1 MSPETYPVNFIE
13 HLVRD
18 PDDLRYGELL
28 AAAEPLPG
36 GPTIDEVRIAPDE
49 VLPRALAAARAKIKQ
64 PITWQGPNRWRTRHG
79 KAIIAWN
86 FGKPS
91 GAWNTLLAD
100 GRRVKASK
108 LHYGPLWR
116 RTADGPPK
124 AYQWGELKIT
134 DGDVVFT
141 DIDTPRYEPPVFE
154 GKPNLERDLATSPA
168 FVSELAHVNFALA
181 VVAEMNQ
188 VDYVRVGGE
197 KNGNPYIG
205 RDEAALLVANLRGL
219 GEELSDFAYW
229 DAIVPEAELMA
240 LRDSVCLHLRRIG
253 WRPQSGLR

>member
-1 MSPETYPVNFIE
+1 MSPEPYPVNFIE

-18 PDDLRYGELL
+18 PDDPRYGELL
-28 AAAEPLPG
+28 AAGEPLPG
-36 GPTIDEVRIAPDE
+36 GPTIDGVHIAPDE

-79 KAIIAWN
+79 QAIVAWC
-86 FGKPS
+86 S
-91 GAWNTLLAD
+91 GEPHRAWSTLLAD
-100 GRRVKASK
+100 GRRVKAAK

-124 AYQWGELKIT
+124 MYQWGELKIT

-141 DIDTPRYEPPVFE
+141 DVDMPRYEPPIFE
-154 GKPNLERDLATSPA
+154 GKPNLERDLARGPA

-188 VDYVRVGGE
+188 VDYVRLDGE
-197 KNGNPYIG
+197 KNGNPCIG
-205 RDEAALLVANLRGL
+205 RDEAALLVANFRGL

-229 DAIVPEAELMA
+229 DVTVPQAELTA
-240 LRDSVCLHLRRIG
+240 LRNNVRLHLRRIG
-253 WRPQSGLR
+253 WRPSTSN